1 MDNHLL
7 DGGEESQNYKNFQEY
22 PSFDNGILDLEV
34 VNPESVN
41 PVNLNAESVNS
52 GSMDNGILDIGT
64 MDSGIVNPGNENAET
79 IYSGFVYPENMDS
92 GIVNPGNGN
101 AETVNSGFVYP
112 ENVDS
117 GSVNPG
123 AVNSGTMNSEIPVQQ
138 SFDPVI
144 PDTSHSYEQAIV
156 PGTIDSRSFTHTEA
170 EWQQI
175 QAGAAAVDYVD
186 STDSWDNYRER
197 KPESFFRTFLAFFVS
212 IIVAGAFAFI
222 NVMVYD
228 IEYISTLQC
237 LLCILPSAFMFT
249 CFYYMTGRRAM
260 AVVEGILLIVLNEI
274 LSYIMFH
281 SVMVHNIQKIYP
293 ELSFKEAWQFVKIMK
308 AIAEM
313 QKVYYLHFAII
324 FGIASLLGIIYG
336 IMGIRG
342 LLDGVQGRRRRY

>member
-22 PSFDNGILDLEV
+22 PSFDNGILDNEILNNEISNNGILDLEV

-41 PVNLNAESVNS
+41 PVTLNAESVNS

-64 MDSGIVNPGNENAET
+64 MDSGIVN
-79 IYSGFVYPENMDS
+79 S
-92 GIVNPGNGN
+92 
-101 AETVNSGFVYP
+101 
-112 ENVDS
+112 
-117 GSVNPG
+117 G